1 VSCPT
6 IWSSGRYEAV
16 AQRIAPI
23 ATEVIDAVERRALQA
38 LADVD
43 GPVSFESPYLVVTP
57 RRR

>member
-1 VSCPT
+1 VSSPT

-16 AQRIAPI
+16 AQHIAPI

-38 LADVD
+38 RAGVD
-43 GPVSFESPYLVVTP
+43 GRVSFEAPYVVVTA